1 MRRVRQYT
9 DVALYRRLIAE
20 ARPFWPHIACIF
32 FLSLLSTPI
41 ALLLPLPLQ
50 VVVDCVIGSGPVP
63 RLLTAILPPRLTASP
78 ESLLGVAAALLV
90 AVTLLQQ
97 LEGFTSW
104 LLQLYTGERLVLRFR
119 AHLFRHVQR
128 LSLLYHDTA
137 GVSESLYRIQYDA
150 PAMQYVIVNG
160 VVPFVTAV
168 LTLASML
175 YVTARIDWRL
185 AMLAILVLPVLLLL
199 TETYRR
205 GVRARWTR
213 VKESESGALSVI
225 QEVLASIRV
234 VKAFGQE
241 DRERDRFVRGA
252 RHALAEQLAVVGA
265 ETRFGLLVALVL
277 AVGTAAVLVVG
288 ARDVRSGTLTLGS
301 LLLVMAYLA
310 QLYRP
315 LETISKKV
323 AGLQSSL
330 ASAARAFSLLD
341 EVPDVAE
348 RPQARPLARAAG
360 RMTLRHVSFAYGKD
374 RRVLDDVSFEVPA
387 GTQVGIAGPTGA
399 GKTTLLMLLAR
410 LIDPSDGEILLDGLD
425 LRAYRLAD
433 LRNQIAVV
441 LQEPVLF
448 STTIAE
454 NIAYGRPGASR
465 QQIVDAAEAAHL
477 DDFVMRLP
485 DGYETEV
492 GERGMALSGGE
503 RQRVSLARAFLRDAP
518 IVLLDEPTS
527 AVDTR
532 SEAKILEA
540 MQRLMQGRT
549 CFMVAHR
556 LSTLDICAVR
566 LRLENG
572 RLLAADDRVRV
583 SAHG

>member
-1 MRRVRQYT
+1 
-9 DVALYRRLIAE
+9 
-20 ARPFWPHIACIF
+20 

-50 VVVDCVIGSGPVP
+50 VVVDCVIGSGPLP
-63 RLLTAILPPRLTASP
+63 RLLTAILPPRLTGSP
-78 ESLLGVAAALLV
+78 ESLLGVAAGLLV

-104 LLQLYTGERLVLRFR
+104 LLQLYTGEQLVLRFR

-137 GVSESLYRIQYDA
+137 GVSESLYRIQNDA

-185 AMLAILVLPVLLLL
+185 ATLAILVLPVLLLL

-360 RMTLRHVSFAYGKD
+360 RMTLRHVSFRE
-374 RRVLDDVSFEVPA
+374 RRS
-387 GTQVGIAGPTGA
+387 
-399 GKTTLLMLLAR
+399 
-410 LIDPSDGEILLDGLD
+410 
-425 LRAYRLAD
+425 
-433 LRNQIAVV
+433 
-441 LQEPVLF
+441 
-448 STTIAE
+448 
-454 NIAYGRPGASR
+454 ASR
-465 QQIVDAAEAAHL
+465 G
-477 DDFVMRLP
+477 R
-485 DGYETEV
+485 
-492 GERGMALSGGE
+492 R
-503 RQRVSLARAFLRDAP
+503 ARARRRCSCCSPGSSIRATARSCSMAS
-518 IVLLDEPTS
+518 ICGRTASPTS
-527 AVDTR
+527 ATR
-532 SEAKILEA
+532 SPSSCRSRCSS
-540 MQRLMQGRT
+540 RLRSPRT
-549 CFMVAHR
+549 SRMDAR
-556 LSTLDICAVR
+556 EQAASRSSTR
-566 LRLENG
+566 LRLPTWTI
-572 RLLAADDRVRV
+572 
-583 SAHG
+583 S